1 VQDPFDSTRLTIALQ
16 TPGSSVDISRN
27 ISGGVLGGLMDFR
40 TEQLD
45 PARNALGRI
54 AVGLTDVVNSQHREG
69 IDLSGQLGGDFFAV
83 GDAETLA
90 NSLNSG
96 TGTVSATRADVGA
109 LTGRD
114 YVLEMTSGGWA
125 LQDSLTGA
133 SVPMTGTGTAA
144 DPFVADGLEIEVG
157 GAADVGD
164 TFLIRPTRGAITDM
178 SVLITDP
185 SEVAAA
191 APIRTAA
198 DAGNAGTGSIS
209 AGEVLDGTNAQLRS
223 AVTIE
228 FLSANTYSINGA
240 GSFAYT
246 DGGNIDV
253 NGWRVQI
260 SGTPAAGDTFT
271 VSDNTSGTGDNRNA
285 LALADAL
292 KSPVLNNGT
301 TSLGSAVGEF
311 VGGIG
316 VATRQ
321 AQVNRD
327 AQNVVH
333 EESVAQKEAV
343 SGVNLDEEAANLLKY
358 QQAYQAAAQL
368 IRVADTMFQTLLAA
382 TER

>member
-1 VQDPFDSTRLTIALQ
+1 
-16 TPGSSVDISRN
+16 
-27 ISGGVLGGLMDFR
+27 
-40 TEQLD
+40 
-45 PARNALGRI
+45 
-54 AVGLTDVVNSQHREG
+54 
-69 IDLSGQLGGDFFAV
+69 
-83 GDAETLA
+83 
-90 NSLNSG
+90 
-96 TGTVSATRADVGA
+96 
-109 LTGRD
+109 
-114 YVLEMTSGGWA
+114 
-125 LQDSLTGA
+125 
-133 SVPMTGTGTAA
+133 
-144 DPFVADGLEIEVG
+144 
-157 GAADVGD
+157 
-164 TFLIRPTRGAITDM
+164 
-178 SVLITDP
+178 VLITDP